1 MNNLLN
7 KYNKTTPRFTFR
19 TPDNFEYVN
28 LKRLVD
34 LYGIKQEHV
43 LNALYI
49 NTKSRYGNSPVAV
62 TGTHLVNLPGHLLDT
77 VTEMMNDPEF
87 VEAVNKHLIGFTI
100 YEYEGRNGKG
110 YSVNWVSM
118 DL

>member
-7 KYNKTTPRFTFR
+7 KYNKSTPRFTFS
-19 TPDNFEYVN
+19 TPKSFEYAN

-77 VTEMMNDPEF
+77 VNEMMNDPEF
-87 VEAVNKHLIGFTI
+87 VEAVNNHLVGFTI

-110 YSVNWVSM
+110 YSVNWISL